1 MINTSSFSDETESV
15 PDSDTSDDSSVIMFI
30 PKVKKVITDEDFER
44 SIATVEDRFKQ
55 NEMERQRL
63 SYLVKDDFYKAMDL
77 IENIFPPPS
86 NPTTQR
92 EFIPILFMSLMN
104 ILPEVK
110 KEFEDIQAKLMSDEK
125 A

>member
-92 EFIPILFMSLMN
+92 EFIPILFMN

>member
-1 MINTSSFSDETESV
+1 
-15 PDSDTSDDSSVIMFI
+15 
-30 PKVKKVITDEDFER
+30 
-44 SIATVEDRFKQ
+44 
-55 NEMERQRL
+55 MERQRL